1 MEMRAVR
8 HAYITS
14 AGAFLPGEPVDN
26 HTMESRLGVAGKEP
40 SRFRER
46 ILKHNG
52 IETRHYA
59 LDAEG
64 KQTHLNEEL
73 AAEAVRRALAGRGYD
88 AARLDML
95 ALGTTIPDVL
105 MPGFASMVHGR
116 LGGKVAECLSSAG
129 VCCSAI
135 GALRA
140 AVNAVRVGDHEV
152 AVAGGSELASQMM
165 KGKRFDKESEL
176 APSREGTAPSF
187 QYFNADFLR
196 WMLSDGA
203 GAVVIEPRPRPD
215 GLSLRVDWVEMVS
228 FAHELDTC
236 MYLGLSDAQR
246 PAVGNTFL
254 SYDSMAD
261 AEKAGLMVV
270 RQDTKLLGSAIPRVL
285 SEGAARMV
293 QRGKLD
299 GSTVDWFLPHISS
312 YFFRDVVA
320 TAMRDAGAPIADE
333 KWFTNLKTCGNTGSA
348 SFYVMLEEA
357 LRTGMFEPG
366 QKVLAMIPESGRF
379 TVAYAQFTV
388 VGPEAEAI

>member
-8 HAYITS
+8 HAYVTS
-14 AGAFLPGEPVDN
+14 AGVFLPGDPVDN
-26 HTMESRLGVAGKEP
+26 ETMESRLGIAGSEP
-40 SRFRER
+40 SRYRER

-64 KQTHLNEEL
+64 RQTHLNEEL
-73 AAEAVRRALAGRGYD
+73 AAEAVRRALRGRGLEP
-88 AARLDML
+88 ASLGML

-116 LGGKVAECLSSAG
+116 LGGGPAECLSSAG

-165 KGKRFDKESEL
+165 KGKRFDGESEL
-176 APSREGTAPSF
+176 APARENTAASF

-215 GLSLRVDWVEMVS
+215 GLSLRVDWLDMVS
-228 FAHELDTC
+228 YAHAYDTC
-236 MYLGLSDAQR
+236 MYLGLSDSQN
-246 PAVGNTFL
+246 PSVGKTFL

-261 AEKAGLMVV
+261 AERAGLLVV
-270 RQDTKLLGSAIPRVL
+270 RQDTKLLGSVIPEVL
-285 SEGAARMV
+285 CDGARRAV
-293 QRGKLD
+293 QAGKLV
-299 GSTVDWFLPHISS
+299 GAEIDWFLPHISS
-312 YFFRDVVA
+312 YFFKDVVA
-320 TAMRDAGAPIADE
+320 KAMRDAGAPIPDE
-333 KWFTNLKTCGNTGSA
+333 RWFTNLKKCGNTGSA

-357 LRTGMFEPG
+357 LRSGMLKPG

-388 VGPEAEAI
+388 VGAER